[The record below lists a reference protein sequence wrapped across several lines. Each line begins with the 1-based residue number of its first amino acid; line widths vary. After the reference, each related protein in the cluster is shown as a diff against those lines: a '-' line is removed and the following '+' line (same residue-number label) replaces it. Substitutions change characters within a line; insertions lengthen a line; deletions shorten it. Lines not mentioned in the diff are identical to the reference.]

1 MPAARLSSPLRRH
14 YVVAI
19 SGLALPLWLWH
30 SFPVFETKT
39 NVATA
44 DVYLGVVEPVAL
56 PGSTHTF
63 ASAIEYP
70 IISVGLFARRSCIHS
85 VYRASVR
92 FIMQMERT
100 AASQDANVS
109 VYWGWLGSSVG
120 RAED

>member
-100 AASQDANVS
+100 GKPRRECVCL
-109 VYWGWLGSSVG
+109 LGLAG
-120 RAED
+120 